1 MTSEPVVQSWPSMM
15 SWVDPHPFNW
25 VNSIKTQRN
34 AIYGRP
40 QKPTLLRSSPQHRP
54 TMLAAATARQ
64 PAVRRAPFSHQ
75 RAVCALLPAVRC
87 ACNDYLLPI
96 LHGFARDAVYVRF
109 FSMQILSPRSG
120 TFRKFLMKPQ
130 VTHSILPA
138 HDFHR
143 HELTYIAA
151 EVFLTYCSCQ

>member
-54 TMLAAATARQ
+54 TLLAAATARQ
-64 PAVRRAPFSHQ
+64 PAVRRAPFSPTGRLHYTHL
-75 RAVCALLPAVRC
+75 CPGICTIFSALKSDLQAALQPCSAS
-87 ACNDYLLPI
+87 LLYPTLLMHDFLVLKSELQAAI
-96 LHGFARDAVYVRF
+96 
-109 FSMQILSPRSG
+109 RSG
-120 TFRKFLMKPQ
+120 TFRKLITKPQ
-130 VTHSILPA
+130 VTHWILPVYV
-138 HDFHR
+138 FHR
-143 HELTYIAA
+143 
-151 EVFLTYCSCQ
+151 